1 MASNTYFVIVGTTDN
16 PLYEAEWGP
25 QTRIGDGSGKKDE
38 HKHLNQFIVHA
49 ALDVVDDLVWST
61 NSMYLKVVDKFNEWF
76 ISAFVTASGVRF
88 MLLHDTQNTDGI
100 RNFLQDVHELYI
112 KVLLNPFMEPN
123 SKITSPQF
131 DARLKALARK
141 WL

>member
-25 QTRIGDGSGKKDE
+25 QTRSGDGSGKKDE

-49 ALDVVDDLVWST
+49 ALDVVDDLVWTT

-100 RNFLQDVHELYI
+100 RNFFQDVHELYI